1 MLSLMTE
8 PKKVVVWGT
17 GFVGKMVIPEI
28 VRHPNFELIGVGV
41 HDKDK
46 VGRDVGEICGIG
58 PLGLDATDDLDAL
71 IALRPDALVH
81 YGPTADTPTTTSP
94 TWAPSWRR
102 DRRLLDGDDAVGLA
116 PHAPEPSLVDRPD
129 HGGLR
134 RGRRHLL
141 HHRHRPGLCQR
152 PLPHDTHGAL
162 RRGKKVKALEILDY
176 LNYTGAYEDE
186 MGIGRPPEF
195 TPLLEHTD
203 ILVMSWGATV
213 PMMAHAVGI
222 ELDEI
227 TTTWEKW
234 VTDAPITTA
243 KGVINPGEVA
253 AIHFTINGIYRGEP
267 RICLEHVNRV
277 GTDAAPDWPRGT
289 QDDVYRVEIEGSPS
303 ITQET
308 AFRFTDGW
316 GRDAA
321 AAGCLATGLRALN
334 AVPPSTTFRRVGHRA
349 GSAADPRGGDHPL
362 SGSASLDL
370 DKELSSGGLR
380 LGVTGFIG
388 LGLNVTTR
396 NGSLVHVSDST
407 TNEIR
412 RWW

>member
-1 MLSLMTE
+1 MKA
-8 PKKVVVWGT
+8 PKRIVVWGT

-28 VRHPNFELIGVGV
+28 LAHPDFELVGVGV
-41 HDKDK
+41 SNPDK

-58 PLGLDATDDLDAL
+58 SIGLVATDEVDTL
-71 IALRPDALVH
+71 IDLRPDALVH
-81 YGPTADTPTTTSP
+81 YGPTAAHAAENMRDIGAFLRAGIDVCSTAMTPWVWPSMSLNP
-94 TWAPSWRR
+94 PSWI
-102 DRRLLDGDDAVGLA
+102 DPISEACA
-116 PHAPEPSLVDRPD
+116 S
-129 HGGLR
+129 GGASCFTTGIDPGFANDLFPMT
-134 RGRRHLL
+134 LM
-141 HHRHRPGLCQR
+141 GLCGEVRQ
-152 PLPHDTHGAL
+152 
-162 RRGKKVKALEILDY
+162 VKALEILDY
-176 LNYTGAYEDE
+176 INYEGDYEDE

-234 VTDAPITTA
+234 VTEKSILTA

-253 AIHFTINGIYRGEP
+253 AIRFTVNGIHRGEP

-277 GTDAAPDWPRGT
+277 GGDAAPDWPRGT
-289 QDDVYRVEIEGSPS
+289 QDDVYRVEIDGSPS

-308 AFRFTDGW
+308 SFRFTDGS

-334 AVPPSTTFRRVGHRA
+334 AVPAVNDLPPGWVTA
-349 GSAADPRGGDHPL
+349 
-362 SGSASLDL
+362 LDL
-370 DKELSSGGLR
+370 PLIPGHG
-380 LGVTGFIG
+380 T
-388 LGLNVTTR
+388 
-396 NGSLVHVSDST
+396 
-407 TNEIR
+407 IR
-412 RWW
+412 